1 MAIGFFTGTGG
12 DSATDRGA
20 WSAAISAGNS
30 VTIPEG
36 YHNGKGKVSANQT
49 EVTNREAWE
58 GISYRGTTIS
68 ASVGETGVYWI
79 HVTGFNLKALTIKAG
94 GQTISTN
101 NWGFQSFERSLSK
114 GQTVEAIGYSA
125 YTGLN
130 GTINLIVVRRR

>member
-49 EVTNREAWE
+49 EITSREVWE
-58 GISYRGTTIS
+58 GISYSGTTIS

-79 HVTGFNLKALTIKAG
+79 HVVGNGLRALTIKAG

-101 NWGFQSFERSLSK
+101 NIGFQTFERSLSK
-114 GQTVEAIGYSA
+114 GQVVEAIGHAASSYK
-125 YTGLN
+125 

>member
-1 MAIGFFTGTGG
+1 MAVGFFTGTGG

-20 WSAAISAGNS
+20 WSATISAGGS
-30 VTIPEG
+30 VTVPEG
-36 YHNGKGKVSANQT
+36 YHNGNGKVTANQT
-49 EVTNREAWE
+49 EILNREYWE
-58 GISYRGTTIS
+58 GIAYSGGTAS
-68 ASVGETGVYWI
+68 VSVGETGVYWI
-79 HVTGFNLKALTIKAG
+79 HVVGNGLRALTIKAG

-125 YTGLN
+125 YAGTK